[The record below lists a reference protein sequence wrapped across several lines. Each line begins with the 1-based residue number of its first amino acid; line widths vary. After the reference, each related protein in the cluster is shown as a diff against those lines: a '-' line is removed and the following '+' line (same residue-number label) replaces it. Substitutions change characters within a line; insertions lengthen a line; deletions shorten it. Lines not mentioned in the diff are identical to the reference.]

1 MNKVFPTNVNSVGTL
16 NDKHVLVLGNSEDNN
31 KAIGALLESFSTS
44 FVLKAFL
51 GKLSTYVI
59 TSTSVNPAVPGT
71 FYCSNAGSVI
81 LVGTLPTPS
90 EENRNTLIGFG
101 MPHQRE
107 ESEDKQYGR
116 WTIIGHIN
124 GVVNNGDFTALTSSG
139 GYPYGYTNTYS
150 LFWSNGSSW
159 YSITT

>member
-1 MNKVFPTNVNSVGTL
+1 MNKVFPTNVNSVGAL

-31 KAIGALLESFSTS
+31 KAIGALLESFSSS

-51 GKLSTYVI
+51 GKLSTYTI
-59 TSTSVNPAVPGT
+59 TASNVNPAVPGT
-71 FYCSNAGSVI
+71 FYCSNGGSVI

-101 MPHQRE
+101 MLNLRE
-107 ESEDKQYGR
+107 DSWGYRYGL
-116 WTIIGHIN
+116 WTINGHIN
-124 GVVNNGDFTALTSSG
+124 GVANATDFTCSIYGDWSF
-139 GYPYGYTNTYS
+139 GYMNTYS

>member
-1 MNKVFPTNVNSVGTL
+1 MDKVFPTNVNSIGTL

-31 KAIGALLESFSTS
+31 KAIGALLESFSSS

-51 GKLSTYVI
+51 GKLTTYTI
-59 TSTSVNPAVPGT
+59 AAGNVNPAVPGT
-71 FYCSNAGSVI
+71 FYVSNSGYIFVA
-81 LVGTLPTPS
+81 TLPTPS

-101 MPHQRE
+101 MQNLRE
-107 ESEDKQYGR
+107 DSWDTRYGL
-116 WTIIGHIN
+116 WTINGHIN
-124 GVVNNGDFTALTSSG
+124 GVSNATDFTAVPSSE
-139 GYPYGYTNTYS
+139 YYYGYTNTYS

>member
-16 NDKHVLVLGNSEDNN
+16 NDKHVLVLGNSEDND
-31 KAIGALLESFSTS
+31 KAIGALLESFSSS

-51 GKLSTYVI
+51 GKLSTYVV
-59 TSTSVNPAVPGT
+59 TTTNVNPAVPGT

-101 MPHQRE
+101 MLNLRE
-107 ESEDKQYGR
+107 DSWGYRYGL
-116 WTIIGHIN
+116 WTINGHIN
-124 GVVNNGDFTALTSSG
+124 GVTNNTGFTAVTSG
-139 GYPYGYTNTYS
+139 GYYYGYTNTYS

>member
-1 MNKVFPTNVNSVGTL
+1 MDKIFPTNVNSVGTL

-31 KAIGALLESFSTS
+31 KAMGALLESFSSS

-51 GKLSTYVI
+51 GKLTTYTVV
-59 TSTSVNPAVPGT
+59 TGNVNPAVPGT
-71 FYCSNAGSVI
+71 FYVSNSDNIFVA
-81 LVGTLPTPS
+81 TLPTPS

-101 MPHQRE
+101 MLNLRE
-107 ESEDKQYGR
+107 DSWGYRYGF
-116 WTIIGHIN
+116 WTINGHIN
-124 GVVNNGDFTALTSSG
+124 GVANAADFTCSIYGDCS
-139 GYPYGYTNTYS
+139 YGYINTYS